1 MPNIDPSALFKFTY
15 GLFVITTKAEGRD
28 NGCITNTA
36 MQMAME
42 PQCIAVSLVKQ
53 NLTHDMVLQS
63 GKFNLSILDQTA
75 PFSLFQHYGFQ
86 SGRNVDKFADMKLD
100 RLENGIYV
108 LKEHVNAHISAD
120 VKITFDCGSNT
131 LFVAELKESH
141 ILSQTPS
148 ISYEYYHKHVKPSP
162 QKQEK
167 KGYVCRICGY
177 VHEGEDLPPDIVCPI
192 CKHGAAD
199 FEKI

>member
-1 MPNIDPSALFKFTY
+1 MPNIDPSALFKITY
-15 GLFVITTKAEGRD
+15 GLFVITTKAEGRH
-28 NGCITNTA
+28 NRCITNTA

-108 LKEHVNAHISAD
+108 FKEHVNAHISAD
-120 VKITFDCGSNT
+120 VKITFDFGSI
-131 LFVAELKESH
+131 F
-141 ILSQTPS
+141 
-148 ISYEYYHKHVKPSP
+148 
-162 QKQEK
+162 
-167 KGYVCRICGY
+167 ICGGAQGVTY
-177 VHEGEDLPPDIVCPI
+177 IITDSVHQL
-192 CKHGAAD
+192 
-199 FEKI
+199 